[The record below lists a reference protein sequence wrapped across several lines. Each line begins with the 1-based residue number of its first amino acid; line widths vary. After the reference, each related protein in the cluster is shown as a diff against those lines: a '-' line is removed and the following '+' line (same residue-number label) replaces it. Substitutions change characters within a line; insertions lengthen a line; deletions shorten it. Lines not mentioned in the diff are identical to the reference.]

1 MITYKPISQLLA
13 IVKNDFSSYQ
23 LNGVIDDG
31 VLIKTILYC
40 NDKLGLLVR
49 EVREKCLVVNDYKAE
64 LPLDFEKLYY
74 SCALQA
80 TNTQALT
87 LKNPFDNNV
96 DQDIIYEARLDRD
109 SLGNV
114 DAYKVVIER
123 ETNTTVYTRGNWIE
137 LGVDSQSDKYCQ
149 IDCPNKKRKGKYTI
163 TIQEDYID
171 TPFKSGLLYVM
182 YIGTMKDENGE
193 MLFPFHT
200 LITPYYEWSLKEK
213 IIMNLI
219 FNTEGDR
226 NLGELLKLCQLEKA
240 KDWLDAFNFTSD
252 RTFGQMVALQ
262 KKKEYEWY
270 SKYFKF
276 FQ

>member
-240 KDWLDAFNFTSD
+240 KAWLDAFNFTSD